1 MRDKLLAQDLT
12 EQLDYLREKAGLES
26 TDLIE
31 VGYATDSNTLED
43 LDDLRELFQC
53 VSTRCFRVNRHIQE
67 ASPVKDAS
75 EGEAYSNTCTWE
87 FRGRKFTLWIKKYRP
102 HRDLWRLQAP

>member
-1 MRDKLLAQDLT
+1 MRDKLLAQYLT

-31 VGYATDSNTLED
+31 VGYATDSDTLED
-43 LDDLRELFQC
+43 LEDLHELFQS
-53 VSTRCFRVNRHIQE
+53 VSTHRFRVNRHI
-67 ASPVKDAS
+67 ADARLVKHAS

-87 FRGRKFTLWIKKYRP
+87 FCGRKFTLWIKKYRP